1 MQSAFFKYVG
11 GGGRAVGEWQCVGE
25 RGGGGVKACH
35 SGAAGSEVGK
45 REN

>member
-25 RGGGGVKACH
+25 RAGGVKACH
-35 SGAAGSEVGK
+35 TREAGSEVGK